1 MTILQV
7 KFFLAIC
14 EFGGFSAAADEMYI
28 SQSSLSKQIKSLE
41 TELGLPL
48 FLRSNNKVS
57 LTPGGEMF
65 LTYARI
71 FVNTYSDMVAHLSGL
86 SKDIVTENIY
96 FGTLPLLQDYH
107 IAKQLAVFQENMHNI
122 QINITEA
129 SQQELLH
136 LLLAK
141 KINLS
146 ILRLNYLNTD
156 QFDFAPIHED
166 RFTLVCSIKHAETLG
181 KGPLSL
187 RKLHDYPFVILGC
200 ESDIYQLCM
209 DQFAKADFSPNI
221 TNMTSRHLHLLNMVD
236 EGIGITILPKIMMN
250 RRIFPNL
257 ICIPFYEAMC
267 TTIGIVRL
275 KNVTIP
281 HQADMLYQY
290 FMEHGLSPVSKEPN

>member
-96 FGTLPLLQDYH
+96 
-107 IAKQLAVFQENMHNI
+107 
-122 QINITEA
+122 
-129 SQQELLH
+129 
-136 LLLAK
+136 
-141 KINLS
+141 
-146 ILRLNYLNTD
+146 
-156 QFDFAPIHED
+156 
-166 RFTLVCSIKHAETLG
+166 
-181 KGPLSL
+181 LSL
-187 RKLHDYPFVILGC
+187 IHI
-200 ESDIYQLCM
+200 
-209 DQFAKADFSPNI
+209 
-221 TNMTSRHLHLLNMVD
+221 
-236 EGIGITILPKIMMN
+236 
-250 RRIFPNL
+250 
-257 ICIPFYEAMC
+257 
-267 TTIGIVRL
+267 
-275 KNVTIP
+275 
-281 HQADMLYQY
+281 
-290 FMEHGLSPVSKEPN
+290 